1 MRLGDIPI
9 NMEVALKAEVEDL
22 REQIRKQQEDIFRM
36 LRFLEKKFPEEF
48 PETRTD
54 SLPQSP

>member
-36 LRFLEKKFPEEF
+36 LRFLEKKFPKEF